1 MASPNLKLR
10 YQAAAGNPQ
19 DIEWGGCGSSSSD
32 SLDESSS
39 RIIDDNEKDKETAH
53 PHPSSPTNRF
63 LSDLSPFSRRI
74 VRFVTRPTAALHYNN
89 GTAASAAALPDQF
102 VAECIT
108 VTLLRILP
116 AAAVLVG
123 VPLLLWDAYPQN
135 CGVFNLWPLIRHF
148 DMVWSSLLHFSVW
161 PVVVLT
167 MVAVAALPLGG
178 LSKSFAMPTTSSSF
192 RGANNNTNG
201 GGVAAQ
207 QQQQHRQRLAKTEA
221 ILRSLMVNISQSNW
235 KMSLT
240 LSIVVVNAIV
250 IVMSL
255 QMGMPSLLWNPFIW
269 GWYQVYLPGNDAMS
283 LQGACLDV
291 DSHTRR
297 GEPLCLSERK
307 WDELSSGKLSSLN
320 RNDVQ
325 TVQRGLDYLRNQSG
339 GLIVNALARNVADSI
354 PALKQNM
361 DALAPFFKDPH
372 NKLSLV
378 VFENDSDDG
387 TRHLFK
393 QWAKQE
399 SSYSVDIMGCGTNN
413 PDCEL
418 GEADRYD
425 NMNLFKNPTASG
437 VGKLGEF
444 RQIILEHIMKKKE
457 YNDFSHMIVLD
468 VDLGISISP
477 LGLLHTLGLE
487 NGIAQDYVVASS
499 SSQVWPGS
507 MGTIIPPYDL
517 SAFRPKP
524 TEVNQKVRGL
534 HQSFCHLMPPG
545 DRWRNMCEAAS
556 PMQLFMILQS
566 ADATYNHEKPHEVES
581 AFNGLTIYPMSL
593 IRNRGQAA
601 QYDSGNDNQRC
612 EHVGFHVSLQKS
624 MYVNP
629 KWSMNLKPSKPGGP
643 TGYRAI
649 TTLSYAIIGR
659 PNVMFAV
666 VICNLLCCLLFICP
680 LWMIGISIKRLLMLM
695 NVTKQEGKEKERS
708 VESFECSVIDVREI

>member
-1 MASPNLKLR
+1 MASTNLKLR
-10 YQAAAGNPQ
+10 YQAAGNPQ
-19 DIEWGGCGSSSSD
+19 DVEWGTVG
-32 SLDESSS
+32 SLDSFDES
-39 RIIDDNEKDKETAH
+39 RIIDEKDKDAA
-53 PHPSSPTNRF
+53 PSSPTNRL
-63 LSDLSPFSRRI
+63 LSDLSPYSRRI
-74 VRFVTRPTAALHYNN
+74 VRFVTRPT
-89 GTAASAAALPDQF
+89 TAFSHHGASLPDHF
-102 VAECIT
+102 IAECIT
-108 VTLLRILP
+108 VTLLRVVP

-123 VPLLLWDAYPQN
+123 LPLMIWDAYPQDW
-135 CGVFNLWPLIRHF
+135 GVFNLWPLIRHF
-148 DMVWSSLLHFSVW
+148 DMVWSSLLHFSIL

-167 MVAVAALPLGG
+167 MMAVAAVPLGG
-178 LSKSFAMPTTSSSF
+178 LSKSFAMPTTF
-192 RGANNNTNG
+192 RASPGNYGA
-201 GGVAAQ
+201 
-207 QQQQHRQRLAKTEA
+207 RLAKTEA
-221 ILRSLMVNISQSNW
+221 LLRSLLLNISQSNW
-235 KMSLT
+235 KISLA
-240 LSIVVVNAIV
+240 LSFVIVNAIV

-255 QMGMPSLLWNPFIW
+255 QMGLPSLLWNPFMW
-269 GWYQVYLPGNDAMS
+269 GWYQVYLPGNVLSS

-291 DSHTRR
+291 DSHSRQ
-297 GEPLCLSERK
+297 PLCLSESK
-307 WDELSSGKLSSLN
+307 WNELSSGKLSSLN
-320 RNDVQ
+320 RGDVQ
-325 TVQRGLDYLRNQSG
+325 TVQRGLDYLRNHSG

-361 DALAPFFKDPH
+361 DSLAPFFKDPH

-393 QWAKQE
+393 QWAKKE
-399 SSYSVDIMGCGTNN
+399 SSYSVDIIGCGPTN

-418 GEADRYD
+418 GEMDRYD

-444 RQIILEHIMKKKE
+444 RQIILEYILKKEE

-468 VDLGISISP
+468 VDLGISLSP

-487 NGIAQDYVVASS
+487 NGIAQEYVVASS
-499 SSQVWPGS
+499 SRQVWPGS
-507 MGTIIPPYDL
+507 MGTIVPPYDL

-524 TEVNQKVRGL
+524 TEMNQRVRGL
-534 HQSFCHLMPPG
+534 HTSFCHLMPAG

-581 AFNGLTIYPMSL
+581 AFNGMTIYPMSL
-593 IRNRGQAA
+593 IRNRGKTA
-601 QYDSGNDNQRC
+601 QYDSGDDNQRC
-612 EHVGFHVSLQKS
+612 EHVGFHLSLRDS

-629 KWSMNLKPSKPGGP
+629 KWSMNLKPNKPGGP

-666 VICNLLCCLLFICP
+666 VLCNLLFCLLFICP
-680 LWMIGISIKRLLMLM
+680 LWTIGVSIKSLLMLM
-695 NVTKQEGKEKERS
+695 NVKKQEKMKERS
-708 VESFECSVIDVREI
+708 ELFECSVIDAREM